1 MAAADDTPEV
11 DRLDGVAHPR
21 ETMSL
26 IGQDTAEAT
35 FLDAYKSGRFPHA
48 WILAGPEGIGKAT
61 FAYRAA
67 RFVLSHPDP
76 RAAEVQQAQ
85 SLAVPADAPATRR
98 ILAQSHTSLFVLRRQ
113 WNAEKKSMPT
123 VIPAELARKAVSFFG
138 TTAGE
143 GGWRVCIVDSAE
155 DLNLYGANALL
166 KIVEEPPPRCLFLI
180 VSHLPGRLLP
190 TIRSRCRMLQ
200 LRTLST
206 ADIVRAVQTV
216 APGEFEPGMVERAA
230 AVADGTVRGAFKV
243 LDEGTLAIIE
253 HIRATLARLP
263 ALDWKDIHAIAE
275 GLAGKANDAAY
286 ETAVETIF
294 AWLSERTHAMAGEG
308 AGRLAPLAEV
318 WDKIA
323 RSVRETDSYNLDRRA
338 LVLTLFSDLSDALR
352 VSRAG

>member
-11 DRLDGVAHPR
+11 DRLEGVAHPR

-200 LRTLST
+200 LRTL
-206 ADIVRAVQTV
+206 
-216 APGEFEPGMVERAA
+216 
-230 AVADGTVRGAFKV
+230 
-243 LDEGTLAIIE
+243 
-253 HIRATLARLP
+253 
-263 ALDWKDIHAIAE
+263 
-275 GLAGKANDAAY
+275 
-286 ETAVETIF
+286 
-294 AWLSERTHAMAGEG
+294 
-308 AGRLAPLAEV
+308 
-318 WDKIA
+318 
-323 RSVRETDSYNLDRRA
+323 
-338 LVLTLFSDLSDALR
+338 
-352 VSRAG
+352 